1 MKKLFLLGLFIG
13 LGASAFAQVKNP
25 VKWSYTAKKITA
37 TTYEVHLTATI
48 ESGWHIYSQTTPD
61 GGPVKTSIVFTPN
74 PLLTVDGKA
83 KEAGKLEQ
91 HHEELFGVDVKQFSN
106 KVDFVQTVKLKAA
119 AKTSVT
125 GSVEFM
131 VCNDKECLPP
141 KTEKFSVALD

>member
-13 LGASAFAQVKNP
+13 LGTFVFAQIKNP
-25 VKWSYTAKKITA
+25 VKWSYTAKKIAA
-37 TTYEVHLTATI
+37 TTYEVRLTATM
-48 ESGWHIYSQTTPD
+48 ERGWHLYSQTTPD
-61 GGPVKTSIVFTPN
+61 GGPVKTSITFAKN

-83 KEAGKLEQ
+83 KEVGKLEQ
-91 HHEELFGVDVKQFSN
+91 RHEDLFGVDVKQYSG

-141 KTEKFSVALD
+141 RTEKFSVPLD